1 MLHAEKQLEDSCMK
15 IHGHIWRIVVLCSVA
30 GAALAACGGSSP
42 SSSGGSKTPS
52 TTSSAPSTAASI
64 TAITANWEK
73 FFSAKTPVAT
83 RQSLLENGSQFPAS
97 TLAPTGLAA
106 EASAKV
112 LSVSAVTPADATVK
126 YNILLGTSV
135 ALPNQTGQA
144 VYQGGTWKVGTAS
157 FCSLLKLEDG
167 NKTSSLPAVCKA
179 SASAS
184 ATP

>member
-1 MLHAEKQLEDSCMK
+1 MN
-15 IHGHIWRIVVLCSVA
+15 IHGHIWRIAALCSLA
-30 GAALAACGGSSP
+30 GALAACGGSSP
-42 SSSGGSKTPS
+42 SSSGSKTPS
-52 TTSSAPSTAASI
+52 TTSSSPSTAASI
-64 TAITANWEK
+64 TAITTNWEK

-83 RQSLLENGSQFPAS
+83 RQSLLENGSQFPSA

-144 VYQGGTWKVGTAS
+144 VYQDGTWKVGSAS
-157 FCSLLKLEDG
+157 FCSLLKLEAG
-167 NKTSSLPAVCKA
+167 NKTSGLPSVCKA

-184 ATP
+184 STP

>member
-1 MLHAEKQLEDSCMK
+1 MN
-15 IHGHIWRIVVLCSVA
+15 IHRHIWRIVVLCALA
-30 GAALAACGGSSP
+30 GVLAACGGSGSG
-42 SSSGGSKTPS
+42 SGGSKSPS

-64 TAITANWEK
+64 TAITTNWEK
-73 FFSAKTPVAT
+73 FFSAKTPVPT
-83 RQSLLENGSQFPAS
+83 RQSLLENGTQFPSAA
-97 TLAPTGLAA
+97 LAPTGLAA

-126 YNILLGTSV
+126 YNILLGTTV

-144 VYQGGTWKVGTAS
+144 VFQNGTWKVGSAS
-157 FCSLLKLEDG
+157 FCSLLKLEAG
-167 NKTSSLPAVCKA
+167 NKTSGLPAVCKA

>member
-1 MLHAEKQLEDSCMK
+1 MN
-15 IHGHIWRIVVLCSVA
+15 IHGHIWRIVVLCSLA
-30 GAALAACGGSSP
+30 GALAACGGSSP
-42 SSSGGSKTPS
+42 SSSGSKSPS

-64 TAITANWEK
+64 AAITTNWEK

-83 RQSLLENGSQFPAS
+83 RQSLLENGSQFPSA

-144 VYQGGTWKVGTAS
+144 VYQDGTWKVGSAS
-157 FCSLLKLEDG
+157 FCSLLKLEAG
-167 NKTSSLPAVCKA
+167 NKTSGLPSVCKA

-184 ATP
+184 ASP

>member
-1 MLHAEKQLEDSCMK
+1 MN
-15 IHGHIWRIVVLCSVA
+15 IHRHIWRIVVPCALA
-30 GAALAACGGSSP
+30 GALAACGGSSP
-42 SSSGGSKTPS
+42 SSSGSKSPS

-64 TAITANWEK
+64 AAITTNWEK

-83 RQSLLENGSQFPAS
+83 RQSLLENGSQFPSAA
-97 TLAPTGLAA
+97 LAPTGLAA

-112 LSVSAVTPADATVK
+112 LSVSDVTPADATVS

-144 VYQGGTWKVGTAS
+144 VYQDGTWKVGTAS
-157 FCSLLKLEDG
+157 FCGLLKLEAG
-167 NKTSSLPAVCKA
+167 NKTSSLPSVCKA

>member
-1 MLHAEKQLEDSCMK
+1 MLHAEKQLEDSCMN
-15 IHGHIWRIVVLCSVA
+15 IHRHIWQIVVLCALA
-30 GAALAACGGSSP
+30 GALAACGSSSP
-42 SSSGGSKTPS
+42 SSSSGSKSPS
-52 TTSSAPSTAASI
+52 TTSSAPSTAQSI
-64 TAITANWEK
+64 AAITANWEK

-83 RQSLLENGSQFPAS
+83 RQSLLENGTQFPAA

-112 LSVSAVTPADATVK
+112 LSVSDVTPADATVS

-144 VYQGGTWKVGTAS
+144 VYQDGTWKVGTAS
-157 FCSLLKLEDG
+157 FCGLLKLEDG

-179 SASAS
+179 AASAS

>member
-1 MLHAEKQLEDSCMK
+1 MLHAEKQLEDSCMN
-15 IHGHIWRIVVLCSVA
+15 IHGHIGRIVVLCGLA
-30 GAALAACGGSSP
+30 GVLAACGGSSP
-42 SSSGGSKTPS
+42 SSSGSSKPPS

-64 TAITANWEK
+64 AAITTNWEK
-73 FFSAKTPVAT
+73 FFSAKTPVST
-83 RQSLLENGSQFPAS
+83 RQSLLENGSEFPSS

-112 LSVSAVTPADATVK
+112 LSVSAVTQADATVT

-144 VYQGGTWKVGTAS
+144 VFQNGTWKVGTAS
-157 FCSLLKLEDG
+157 FCSLLKLEAG
-167 NKTSSLPAVCKA
+167 NKTSGLPAVCKA

-184 ATP
+184 STP